1 MLSASLFTAVYCQWG
16 SWDWQ
21 VVMGGGGGGGGGIL
35 KMFAAVK
42 LYDKLRKWSKQIKYF
57 NNNIQY
63 MWPRPSKLVCMWK
76 ASGKLPSCSLS
87 KISRKQTNNYLYY
100 ICNILTSSNLT
111 RSKLTDKLCKLQHP
125 KFSHLCCF
133 WCCCIKTCI
142 INTGKKVKMSMHHAT
157 SVRKYW
163 WMF

>member
-1 MLSASLFTAVYCQWG
+1 MVW
-16 SWDWQ
+16 
-21 VVMGGGGGGGGGIL
+21 GGILKMFL

-63 MWPRPSKLVCMWK
+63 MWPWK
-76 ASGKLPSCSLS
+76 WPKAIKTGMHVESF
-87 KISRKQTNNYLYY
+87 RKVTITQPFKDLKKTDNYLYYIWNNYLYYLYYIWNNYLYY

-111 RSKLTDKLCKLQHP
+111 ISKLTDKLCKLQHS

-133 WCCCIKTCI
+133 WCCWIKTCI
-142 INTGKKVKMSMHHAT
+142 INTGMKVKMSMHHAT

-163 WMF
+163 WIF